1 MFKPADVFVA
11 VAMTVT
17 AACVAVM
24 ASFGLGFGLAEGMLV
39 GLAALAGMA
48 VLHMAFARAPGA
60 ELERVEDLDRLMTEL
75 QSRVETLDVRL
86 STLDAAVADRAKA
99 ATRPLVEEIGA
110 LGGLV
115 TSIAKEVAKHDA
127 ALLRLRTARPGPVAT
142 LATPA
147 EPLPAQPARVSAPAA
162 APLAE
167 GRPLMPP
174 PPPVPP
180 RKPRRAEAA
189 ASPSKPQA
197 PDPFDPAEAEDETQG
212 YAGAADRGLAAR
224 VELAL
229 RDDRVDFYLQPVVAL
244 PNRRIL
250 HYEGFSRLREP
261 DGLVLPEEFLPA
273 AAAEGRLVEIDRRAI
288 ERAARVAHRL
298 NARGRGVRIFVNIA
312 AETLADDRVAHDVA
326 TYVEGSPELARLLV
340 LELTQSAFD
349 GLGALEREN
358 RDALVA
364 KGVRFSIDQVS
375 NLRLDGR
382 DLAARGVRFVK
393 VAAATLLDPD
403 VARNLPVHPSDLPNL
418 LARDGVDL
426 IATHVEE
433 ERTTPEL
440 LDLDVKAAQGFLF
453 GVPRPVRGEGGEA
466 GEAGSDSVTRA
477 FTPHAFPRRA

>member
-1 MFKPADVFVA
+1 
-11 VAMTVT
+11 
-17 AACVAVM
+17 
-24 ASFGLGFGLAEGMLV
+24 AE
-39 GLAALAGMA
+39 A
-48 VLHMAFARAPGA
+48 
-60 ELERVEDLDRLMTEL
+60 
-75 QSRVETLDVRL
+75 
-86 STLDAAVADRAKA
+86 
-99 ATRPLVEEIGA
+99 RPLI
-110 LGGLV
+110 
-115 TSIAKEVAKHDA
+115 
-127 ALLRLRTARPGPVAT
+127 
-142 LATPA
+142 
-147 EPLPAQPARVSAPAA
+147 
-162 APLAE
+162 
-167 GRPLMPP
+167 PP
-174 PPPVPP
+174 PPPAPP
-180 RKPRRAEAA
+180 RRPRRAEAA

-229 RDDRVDFYLQPVVAL
+229 RDDRVDFYLQPVVSL

-312 AETLADDRVAHDVA
+312 SETLADDRVARDVA
-326 TYVEGSPELARLLV
+326 TYIDGSPELARLLV
-340 LELTQSAFD
+340 LELSQSAFD

-358 RDALVA
+358 RDALAA

-393 VAAATLLDPD
+393 VPAATLLDPD
-403 VARNLPVHPSDLPNL
+403 TARNLPVHPADLPNL

-453 GVPRPVRGEGGEA
+453 GVPRPVRGEGGES
-466 GEAGSDSVTRA
+466 GETGSDGVTRA

>member
-60 ELERVEDLDRLMTEL
+60 ELERIDDLDRVVTEL
-75 QSRVETLDVRL
+75 QSRIETLDVRL

-99 ATRPLVEEIGA
+99 ATRPLVEEIAA

-115 TSIAKEVAKHDA
+115 TSVAKEVAKHDA
-127 ALLRLRTARPGPVAT
+127 ALLRLKTPRPAPVAT

-147 EPLPAQPARVSAPAA
+147 EALPAQPARVSEPAA
-162 APLAE
+162 HPLAE
-167 GRPLMPP
+167 GRPLIPP
-174 PPPVPP
+174 PPAPP
-180 RKPRRAEAA
+180 RKARRTEAA
-189 ASPSKPQA
+189 APPSKPQA

-312 AETLADDRVAHDVA
+312 AETLADDRVARDVA
-326 TYVEGSPELARLLV
+326 TYIDGSPELTRLLV

-358 RDALVA
+358 RDALAA

-393 VAAATLLDPD
+393 VPAATLLDPD
-403 VARNLPVHPSDLPNL
+403 TARNLPVHPADLPNL

-466 GEAGSDSVTRA
+466 GEAGSDGVTRA